1 MQWLHERRG
10 ETVIR
15 LIPERRILVY
25 VAAMMGGV
33 AFTMNFGQ
41 RLASPVPV
49 VVTTIGLGVAIWLG
63 RRLAA
68 RWSHGWQG
76 AGVGMVWFLAGC
88 LSCLFQMSQMPAG
101 LVDASSQARVTG
113 VVEHVDG
120 REDRRLRLW
129 LRVGAVK
136 DAPPDIAARITGG
149 VVRLSVRPDRMR
161 PRAGTR
167 VMLVARIYPPPGRVL
182 SGVPDHSFR
191 ARARDVVASGY
202 VIRVLAESRDAASS
216 SWATGLAAFRQ
227 ARADRIASSMTTP
240 AGGIAAALLIG
251 DRRYV
256 SEDTYD
262 LFRGSGLAHLLAI
275 SGLHMGLLCFGLIGC
290 LRGLAALVPSLA
302 CRLPVHKFA
311 AVAGVLAGLG
321 YVFLSGLSVSAIRAF
336 LMAALILAAWLLDRL
351 GLTLRNVGLAAGAI
365 LLVSPFSLLSA
376 GFQLSFAATA
386 ALVIW
391 FESWRGRPSLGG
403 RFRRW
408 GVDLVTAS
416 LVASLA
422 TLPLTA
428 YHFGAI
434 APWGVMANLVGI
446 PLTGLWIMP
455 AGLAVLITDF
465 LPVPP
470 PVARAAL
477 LAMQTGIDVL
487 VTVAGWFAT
496 LPASPLRVVPPP
508 PAVLVIGY
516 AGLGLV
522 LCVAGPART
531 KVAAVSCILASL
543 AIALVLRTPVDGVIF
558 ARDRGGHLLLPGEA
572 GDAAGFSPPDGRR
585 LSDFL
590 ADNAARILA
599 QPVDTSREASA
610 LRLFDHVN
618 GDSVAVVTG
627 RSALSAGCGSSA
639 RFVLTTVRA
648 DYPCRDGRPLY
659 SLAGLPS
666 GNYLLYFR
674 GADIRALRSD
684 GQYFLISPVSRP

>member
-63 RRLAA
+63 HRLAA

-76 AGVGMVWFLAGC
+76 AEVGMVWFLAGC

-136 DAPPDIAARITGG
+136 DAPPDI
-149 VVRLSVRPDRMR
+149 
-161 PRAGTR
+161 
-167 VMLVARIYPPPGRVL
+167 
-182 SGVPDHSFR
+182 
-191 ARARDVVASGY
+191 
-202 VIRVLAESRDAASS
+202 
-216 SWATGLAAFRQ
+216 
-227 ARADRIASSMTTP
+227 
-240 AGGIAAALLIG
+240 
-251 DRRYV
+251 
-256 SEDTYD
+256 
-262 LFRGSGLAHLLAI
+262 
-275 SGLHMGLLCFGLIGC
+275 
-290 LRGLAALVPSLA
+290 
-302 CRLPVHKFA
+302 
-311 AVAGVLAGLG
+311 
-321 YVFLSGLSVSAIRAF
+321 
-336 LMAALILAAWLLDRL
+336 
-351 GLTLRNVGLAAGAI
+351 
-365 LLVSPFSLLSA
+365 
-376 GFQLSFAATA
+376 
-386 ALVIW
+386 
-391 FESWRGRPSLGG
+391 
-403 RFRRW
+403 
-408 GVDLVTAS
+408 
-416 LVASLA
+416 
-422 TLPLTA
+422 
-428 YHFGAI
+428 
-434 APWGVMANLVGI
+434 
-446 PLTGLWIMP
+446 
-455 AGLAVLITDF
+455 
-465 LPVPP
+465 
-470 PVARAAL
+470 
-477 LAMQTGIDVL
+477 
-487 VTVAGWFAT
+487 
-496 LPASPLRVVPPP
+496 
-508 PAVLVIGY
+508 
-516 AGLGLV
+516 
-522 LCVAGPART
+522 
-531 KVAAVSCILASL
+531 
-543 AIALVLRTPVDGVIF
+543 
-558 ARDRGGHLLLPGEA
+558 
-572 GDAAGFSPPDGRR
+572 
-585 LSDFL
+585 
-590 ADNAARILA
+590 AARILA